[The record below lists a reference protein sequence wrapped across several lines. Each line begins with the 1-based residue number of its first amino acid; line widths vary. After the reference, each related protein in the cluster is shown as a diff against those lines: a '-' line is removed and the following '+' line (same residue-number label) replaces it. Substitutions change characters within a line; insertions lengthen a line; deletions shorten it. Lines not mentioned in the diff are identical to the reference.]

1 MAAGPSSPNKKPWVR
16 GSHPFARFAPITA
29 RDVLQMCALDGGP
42 SMQQIG
48 ARELKQHT
56 GDVIERIQRGERL
69 LLTNRGRPIAI
80 ITPIDRAAFDQ
91 LLDREAEDAA
101 SLAWL
106 AASESA
112 FEFWDNAEDQD
123 WDRVQSRPLE

>member
-1 MAAGPSSPNKKPWVR
+1 
-16 GSHPFARFAPITA
+16 
-29 RDVLQMCALDGGP
+29 
-42 SMQQIG
+42 MQQIG
-48 ARELKQHT
+48 ARELKQHM
-56 GDVIERIQRGERL
+56 GEVIERIQRGERL
-69 LLTNRGRPIAI
+69 LLTYRGSPTAI

-106 AASESA
+106 AVSESA